1 MQREIHTPSL
11 AWPDKTMSVIQ
22 QRQLEACEERL
33 NALPDFGVFEGCT
46 DANAEELWRI
56 SYDAQEEPHA
66 FSLHSADGLAAHIL
80 GRMDL
85 EATLLT
91 HAEYDMVQRLVV
103 GFGRVE
109 IEDWSEVTPA
119 ESLVRRLWCTV
130 KREDDRDFL
139 CMPKPVMERVALLMQ
154 NDAHRQARERIDR
167 FGWCVIC
174 ALNVCGMIYAEDAL
188 TCLHEQIHTADV
200 AGYSRLLMR
209 MLRIAFDYTYTPGG
223 EMVLLHPGM
232 ADPDRTMHL
241 LRHIRAADYEIAD
254 FDEDSSQFLLSDAER
269 SASEMLF
276 GLIHDSTR
284 PENHPGMAV
293 EDLRLLAHQA
303 VSFETLA
310 EVLASRL
317 AVRPTRDMLDALR
330 VLQQVTPDFVFVSAR
345 AVH

>member
-33 NALPDFGVFEGCT
+33 NALPDFGLFEGCT
-46 DANAEELWRI
+46 DANVEDLWRL
-56 SYDAQEEPHA
+56 SYDAQEEPHT
-66 FSLHSADGLAAHIL
+66 FSLHSAKGLAKHIL
-80 GRMDL
+80 DRLDL
-85 EATLLT
+85 EAALLT
-91 HAEYDMVQRLVV
+91 YAEYDMVQHLVV

-109 IEDWSEVTPA
+109 IKDWNEVSPA

-139 CMPKPVMERVALLMQ
+139 CMPEPVLQRVALLFQ
-154 NDAHRQARERIDR
+154 NDAHRLARDQIQR

-188 TCLHEQIHTADV
+188 TCLHEQIHTMDV
-200 AGYSRLLMR
+200 TGSQRLLMR
-209 MLRIAFDYTYTPGG
+209 MLRIAFDYTYTPSG

-241 LRHIRAADYEIAD
+241 LRHIRVADYEIAD
-254 FDEDSSQFLLSDAER
+254 MEDASQFLLSDAER
-269 SASEMLF
+269 SASEMLY
-276 GLIHDSTR
+276 GLIHENTR
-284 PENHPGMAV
+284 PEIHPGMAV

-303 VSFETLA
+303 VSFETLS

-330 VLQQVTPDFVFVSAR
+330 VLQNVTPDFIFVSAR
-345 AVH
+345 TVH